1 MKKRLAVA
9 IAALLGVYCLGG
21 CGSKTQQETVN
32 ESVQATET
40 VSTVVEEAQSEAVTS
55 TVEEKEVN
63 EIILHFHE
71 DFCNIC
77 RDMISEHIMERKG
90 HIYRLK

>member
-1 MKKRLAVA
+1 MNKE
-9 IAALLGVYCLGG
+9 Y
-21 CGSKTQQETVN
+21 
-32 ESVQATET
+32 
-40 VSTVVEEAQSEAVTS
+40 
-55 TVEEKEVN
+55 EEKEVN